1 MHGRSWTASRHL
13 FSRLDAVLPLI
24 GQHRLDAVHAAS
36 MQQCNSSTSLSTA
49 FNIFKIPMKFH
60 VVFLIS
66 ECVLPCK
73 CNLFLHLIP
82 CLYILVNFS
91 SNRTSYTR
99 FRFYRLSFRRP

>member
-1 MHGRSWTASRHL
+1 MDGHGRRPGTYFQGWTPSCHL
-13 FSRLDAVLPLI
+13 L

-49 FNIFKIPMKFH
+49 FNFVKIPKKFH
-60 VVFLIS
+60 VVILIS

-82 CLYILVNFS
+82 DFYILVNLS
-91 SNRTSYTR
+91 SNRTPYTR
-99 FRFYRLSFRRP
+99 FRF